1 MRSLGG
7 KCELKNNKDKAPKN
21 ASIEEEAK
29 EGKPTKKPPK
39 NKHKKNPN
47 NPEKWKQNQEYKA
60 VQSKREQC
68 HKMEKTAN
76 NIKYC

>member
-1 MRSLGG
+1 M
-7 KCELKNNKDKAPKN
+7 KNNKDKAPKN
-21 ASIEEEAK
+21 VSIEEEAK
-29 EGKPTKKPPK
+29 EGNLVKKKKSPQKSPPK
-39 NKHKKNPN
+39 TNTKKNPN
-47 NPEKWKQNQEYKA
+47 DPEKWKQNQEYKA